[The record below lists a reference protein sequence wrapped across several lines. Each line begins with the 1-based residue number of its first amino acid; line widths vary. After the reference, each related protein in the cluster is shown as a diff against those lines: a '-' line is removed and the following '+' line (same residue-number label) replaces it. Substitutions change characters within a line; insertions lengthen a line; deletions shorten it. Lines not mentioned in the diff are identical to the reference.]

1 MRVLRF
7 EMTRAF
13 RNKWLAVSVALGTL
27 IGLADIWLNVSQYGF
42 NRGRALIQTW
52 IGTDYQFAYNSL
64 FYVLLPL
71 IACFPYAGSC
81 YQDQKTGYES
91 SICIKTSRLSY
102 MIAKEAAVAASGAAA
117 VGCPLLIAM
126 FIAAGIYPDK
136 RPEKLT
142 FLYAGIIDCHMFP
155 RIFAEHPVCYALL
168 FTLLDAVFGGITG
181 LVAMC
186 FARWCGSRFSTI
198 MAPFALYV
206 FTGVM
211 FEGRVS
217 HADGQST
224 AECGYIQVPDGD
236 DVCCGECSGTR
247 SYIHM
252 AQKKGYSMKEG
263 NTDKKG
269 MYVVDRYE
277 VMRE

>member
-102 MIAKEAAVAASGAAA
+102 MIAVS
-117 VGCPLLIAM
+117 
-126 FIAAGIYPDK
+126 YTH
-136 RPEKLT
+136 LT
-142 FLYAGIIDCHMFP
+142 LP
-155 RIFAEHPVCYALL
+155 
-168 FTLLDAVFGGITG
+168 TT
-181 LVAMC
+181 
-186 FARWCGSRFSTI
+186 
-198 MAPFALYV
+198 
-206 FTGVM
+206 
-211 FEGRVS
+211 
-217 HADGQST
+217 
-224 AECGYIQVPDGD
+224 
-236 DVCCGECSGTR
+236 
-247 SYIHM
+247 
-252 AQKKGYSMKEG
+252 
-263 NTDKKG
+263 
-269 MYVVDRYE
+269 
-277 VMRE
+277 

>member
-13 RNKWLAVSVALGTL
+13 RNKWLAVSIALGTL

-102 MIAKEAAVAASGAAA
+102 MIAKEAAGN
-117 VGCPLLIAM
+117 GGFGYDPI
-126 FIAAGIYPDK
+126 
-136 RPEKLT
+136 
-142 FLYAGIIDCHMFP
+142 FLSDELGKT
-155 RIFAEHPVCYALL
+155 FAESSDEEKNSISHRGRALKN
-168 FTLLDAVFGGITG
+168 
-181 LVAMC
+181 
-186 FARWCGSRFSTI
+186 
-198 MAPFALYV
+198 LY
-206 FTGVM
+206 
-211 FEGRVS
+211 
-217 HADGQST
+217 DKL
-224 AECGYIQVPDGD
+224 
-236 DVCCGECSGTR
+236 
-247 SYIHM
+247 
-252 AQKKGYSMKEG
+252 KKM
-263 NTDKKG
+263 N
-269 MYVVDRYE
+269 
-277 VMRE
+277 

>member
-117 VGCPLLIAM
+117 VDARSSSDEPKRAQRGIRSTSRNSMARNMFTNLPLSVRKNP
-126 FIAAGIYPDK
+126 YHTY
-136 RPEKLT
+136 R
-142 FLYAGIIDCHMFP
+142 
-155 RIFAEHPVCYALL
+155 
-168 FTLLDAVFGGITG
+168 
-181 LVAMC
+181 
-186 FARWCGSRFSTI
+186 
-198 MAPFALYV
+198 
-206 FTGVM
+206 
-211 FEGRVS
+211 
-217 HADGQST
+217 
-224 AECGYIQVPDGD
+224 
-236 DVCCGECSGTR
+236 
-247 SYIHM
+247 
-252 AQKKGYSMKEG
+252 
-263 NTDKKG
+263 
-269 MYVVDRYE
+269 
-277 VMRE
+277 

>member
-13 RNKWLAVSVALGTL
+13 RNKWLAVSIALGTL

-102 MIAKEAAVAASGAAA
+102 MIAKEAAGN
-117 VGCPLLIAM
+117 GGFGYDPILWL
-126 FIAAGIYPDK
+126 
-136 RPEKLT
+136 PEYGKTSAELT
-142 FLYAGIIDCHMFP
+142 MEEKN
-155 RIFAEHPVCYALL
+155 RISHRGKALERMK
-168 FTLLDAVFGGITG
+168 DA
-181 LVAMC
+181 LKE
-186 FARWCGSRFSTI
+186 
-198 MAPFALYV
+198 AL
-206 FTGVM
+206 
-211 FEGRVS
+211 
-217 HADGQST
+217 
-224 AECGYIQVPDGD
+224 
-236 DVCCGECSGTR
+236 GE
-247 SYIHM
+247 
-252 AQKKGYSMKEG
+252 
-263 NTDKKG
+263 
-269 MYVVDRYE
+269 
-277 VMRE
+277 

>member
-91 SICIKTSRLSY
+91 SKT
-102 MIAKEAAVAASGAAA
+102 
-117 VGCPLLIAM
+117 
-126 FIAAGIYPDK
+126 D
-136 RPEKLT
+136 
-142 FLYAGIIDCHMFP
+142 LYF
-155 RIFAEHPVCYALL
+155 
-168 FTLLDAVFGGITG
+168 
-181 LVAMC
+181 
-186 FARWCGSRFSTI
+186 
-198 MAPFALYV
+198 
-206 FTGVM
+206 
-211 FEGRVS
+211 
-217 HADGQST
+217 
-224 AECGYIQVPDGD
+224 
-236 DVCCGECSGTR
+236 
-247 SYIHM
+247 
-252 AQKKGYSMKEG
+252 
-263 NTDKKG
+263 
-269 MYVVDRYE
+269 
-277 VMRE
+277 

>member
-13 RNKWLAVSVALGTL
+13 RNKWLAVSIALGTL

-117 VGCPLLIAM
+117 VACPLLIAM

-168 FTLLDAVFGGITG
+168 FTLLDAVFG
-181 LVAMC
+181 LELRC
-186 FARWCGSRFSTI
+186 EKSRSSFQNLI
-198 MAPFALYV
+198 RPAQLRILAFEPFDFLMF
-206 FTGVM
+206 FTREPLPLTRNNQM
-211 FEGRVS
+211 LLIP
-217 HADGQST
+217 T
-224 AECGYIQVPDGD
+224 AQ
-236 DVCCGECSGTR
+236 
-247 SYIHM
+247 
-252 AQKKGYSMKEG
+252 
-263 NTDKKG
+263 
-269 MYVVDRYE
+269 
-277 VMRE
+277 

>member
-117 VGCPLLIAM
+117 VACPLLIAM

-198 MAPFALYV
+198 IAPFALYV

-211 FEGRVS
+211 FEGRGIGTWSAMQMVNPLQNVVTYRYQMVTMYAAVS
-217 HADGQST
+217 A
-224 AECGYIQVPDGD
+224 AALVLIYIWHRRRD
-236 DVCCGECSGTR
+236 
-247 SYIHM
+247 IL
-252 AQKKGYSMKEG
+252 
-263 NTDKKG
+263 
-269 MYVVDRYE
+269 
-277 VMRE
+277 

>member
-13 RNKWLAVSVALGTL
+13 RNKWLAVSIALGTL

-117 VGCPLLIAM
+117 VACPLLIAM
-126 FIAAGIYPDK
+126 FIAAGIYPIK
-136 RPEKLT
+136 
-142 FLYAGIIDCHMFP
+142 
-155 RIFAEHPVCYALL
+155 
-168 FTLLDAVFGGITG
+168 
-181 LVAMC
+181 
-186 FARWCGSRFSTI
+186 
-198 MAPFALYV
+198 
-206 FTGVM
+206 
-211 FEGRVS
+211 
-217 HADGQST
+217 
-224 AECGYIQVPDGD
+224 
-236 DVCCGECSGTR
+236 
-247 SYIHM
+247 
-252 AQKKGYSMKEG
+252 
-263 NTDKKG
+263 
-269 MYVVDRYE
+269 DRKN
-277 VMRE
+277 

>member
-117 VGCPLLIAM
+117 VACPLLIAM

-136 RPEKLT
+136 RPEKLDI
-142 FLYAGIIDCHMFP
+142 FVCRNYRLPHVPENICRASCVLCAAVYA
-155 RIFAEHPVCYALL
+155 
-168 FTLLDAVFGGITG
+168 
-181 LVAMC
+181 
-186 FARWCGSRFSTI
+186 AR
-198 MAPFALYV
+198 
-206 FTGVM
+206 
-211 FEGRVS
+211 
-217 HADGQST
+217 
-224 AECGYIQVPDGD
+224 
-236 DVCCGECSGTR
+236 CS
-247 SYIHM
+247 
-252 AQKKGYSMKEG
+252 
-263 NTDKKG
+263 
-269 MYVVDRYE
+269 VW
-277 VMRE
+277 RE

>member
-13 RNKWLAVSVALGTL
+13 RNKWLAVSIALGTL

-117 VGCPLLIAM
+117 VACPLLRVGNFRNYSACHLKHCNKNWQIELYFAAFIFMLFQYTGQTMFKSLNKKKQAIFFSILRKVIIVVPLTYIFPYAM
-126 FIAAGIYPDK
+126 HMGSNGVFMAEPVSNVIGGSLCFIVMLLTVLPELK
-136 RPEKLT
+136 R
-142 FLYAGIIDCHMFP
+142 
-155 RIFAEHPVCYALL
+155 
-168 FTLLDAVFGGITG
+168 
-181 LVAMC
+181 
-186 FARWCGSRFSTI
+186 
-198 MAPFALYV
+198 
-206 FTGVM
+206 
-211 FEGRVS
+211 
-217 HADGQST
+217 
-224 AECGYIQVPDGD
+224 
-236 DVCCGECSGTR
+236 
-247 SYIHM
+247 
-252 AQKKGYSMKEG
+252 MKSS
-263 NTDKKG
+263 N
-269 MYVVDRYE
+269 
-277 VMRE
+277 